1 MESYRPE
8 SLPSNRLKA
17 IQELTK
23 GQILTNKLREMIGRP
38 EKIESDLKSV
48 NGIVVHILGV
58 FDNTLSILTTT
69 NPNGIPS
76 SPTNDVSA
84 PTIWDDQKSEDSNES
99 IKTRAP
105 IKTKRGCYKRRKN
118 ASTKTIITST
128 LSDDGYAW
136 RKYGQKAILNSKHQR
151 NYYRCSHKFE
161 QGCQATK
168 QVQKTNDEPPKYM
181 ITLYGFHTCNNLQR
195 TPQIIEEDLNPKDKS
210 VLINFESNTLVNTL
224 VTNNK
229 VDTYFKP
236 MKHTPKEG
244 FPSFGP
250 FKQEQVSSSDH
261 HIPCSSLVG
270 YSQDPSEHMSMM
282 SYGLDCEDMVS
293 SGVFSSTSS
302 THGYD
307 DLIEAHTHDLDDFL
321 VELCP

>member
-1 MESYRPE
+1 MESSWPE
-8 SLPSNRLKA
+8 SLPSNRIKA

-23 GQILTNKLREMIGRP
+23 GQTLTNKLCEMIGRP

-48 NGIVVHILGV
+48 NGVVVQILGM

-76 SPTNDVSA
+76 SPANDVSA
-84 PTIWDDQKSEDSNES
+84 PTTWDDQKSEDSNES

-105 IKTKRGCYKRRKN
+105 VKTKRGCYKRRKN

-136 RKYGQKAILNSKHQR
+136 RKYGQKTVLDSKHQR
-151 NYYRCSHKFE
+151 YYYRCSHKFE

-168 QVQKTNDEPPKYM
+168 QVQKTNDEPPKYK

-195 TPQIIEEDLNPKDKS
+195 APQIIEEALNPKDKS
-210 VLINFESNTLVNTL
+210 VLINFESNKLM
-224 VTNNK
+224 TNNK
-229 VDTYFKP
+229 VGTCFQP

-250 FKQEQVSSSDH
+250 FKQQVSSSDH
-261 HIPCSSLVG
+261 HIPCSPLMG
-270 YSQDPSEHMSMM
+270 YSQDPSEPMSMM
-282 SYGLDCEDMVS
+282 SSGLDCEDMVS

-307 DLIEAHTHDLDDFL
+307 DLIEVHDLDDFL